1 MAIPHIIHY
10 CWFGGNEKPDNI
22 KAFIEGWKE
31 KLPDY
36 TFVEWNESTFSV
48 EEGPQY
54 VKEAYSVKKYAFVS
68 DYARIKAL
76 FEQGGIYFDTDIELV
91 RRFDELLEGREMVLG
106 FESDKSLETAFI
118 ASSAGNKYLKTFLDT
133 YSNRHFINPDGS
145 FDMSVINEHF
155 SKCMEKFGVSLD
167 NEDFQ
172 TIDGGAVAVYPRE
185 YFAAFDI
192 GNWHIKPTDT
202 TYTIHHMNSSWSS
215 SKKKLYFGV
224 IHILQKVLG
233 FEGYDKLKAKYDR
246 IKKKR

>member
-22 KAFIEGWKE
+22 KAFINGWKE

-36 TFVEWNESTFSV
+36 AFVEWNESNFSV
-48 EEGPQY
+48 EDAPDY

-76 FEQGGIYFDTDIELV
+76 YEQGGIYFDTDIELV

-106 FESDKSLETAFI
+106 FESDRSLETAFI
-118 ASSAGNKYLKTFLDT
+118 ASSAGNKYIKTFFDT
-133 YSNRHFINPDGS
+133 YTGRHFINPDGS

-155 SKCMEKFGVSLD
+155 SNCMESFGVNL
-167 NEDFQ
+167 EDESFRVLA
-172 TIDGGAVAVYPRE
+172 DGEIAVYPRE

-192 GNWHIKPTDT
+192 GNWHIKPTAE
-202 TYTIHHMNSSWSS
+202 TYTIHHMNSSWST

-224 IHILQKVLG
+224 IHFLQKMLG
-233 FEGYDKLKAKYDR
+233 FDGYDKLKAKYDKL
-246 IKKKR
+246 KKKR

>member
-22 KAFIEGWKE
+22 KAFIQGWKE

-36 TFVEWNESTFSV
+36 TFVEWSESNFSID
-48 EEGPQY
+48 EAPEY

-76 FEQGGIYFDTDIELV
+76 CEQGGIYFDTDIDLI

-106 FESDKSLETAFI
+106 FESDRQLETAFI
-118 ASSAGNKYLKTFLDT
+118 ASTPGNRYINAFLKT
-133 YSNRHFINPDGS
+133 YENRHFINPDGS
-145 FDMSVINEHF
+145 YDMSVINKHF
-155 SKCMEKFGVSLD
+155 SDCMEGFGVNLD
-167 NEDFQ
+167 NEDIQ
-172 TIDGGAVAVYPRE
+172 TIEDGAVIVYPRE

-192 GNWHIKPTDT
+192 GNWHIKPTEN
-202 TYTIHHMNSSWSS
+202 TYTVHHMNSSWST

-224 IHILQKVLG
+224 IHFLQKILG
-233 FEGYDKLKAKYDR
+233 FDGYDKLKAKYDK
-246 IKKKR
+246 IKKRR